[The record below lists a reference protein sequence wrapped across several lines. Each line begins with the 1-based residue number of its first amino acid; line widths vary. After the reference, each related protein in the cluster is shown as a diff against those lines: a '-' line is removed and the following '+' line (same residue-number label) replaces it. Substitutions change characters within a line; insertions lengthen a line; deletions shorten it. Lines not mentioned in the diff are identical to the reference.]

1 MLGLHSV
8 LTTRKQTRPF
18 SRGVDQAPIC
28 AFRVSTFASA
38 TVTSSTPARHNPSS
52 LVAPHHQTPPRHD
65 QTSAA
70 PSPCRARPPR
80 TRQRGAGRGKGLS
93 GGGGLK
99 VHCGRHHLPE
109 ARPSRPP
116 DGRFRPNDSEDAERL
131 GISNRSFDS
140 EFRLGVSTR
149 RSKRDA
155 GCGQTRADSDRLRPA
170 RTGSTLTRTD
180 SDRLGP
186 TRTDSEGASAAS
198 DLERPDCDHGRN
210 PRGSESHTPRSG
222 RRDSDASVTAA
233 RPR

>member
-1 MLGLHSV
+1 M
-8 LTTRKQTRPF
+8 P
-18 SRGVDQAPIC
+18 
-28 AFRVSTFASA
+28 
-38 TVTSSTPARHNPSS
+38 
-52 LVAPHHQTPPRHD
+52 
-65 QTSAA
+65 
-70 PSPCRARPPR
+70 RPPASYTAAR
-80 TRQRGAGRGKGLS
+80 GGAGKG
-93 GGGGLK
+93 
-99 VHCGRHHLPE
+99 PE
-109 ARPSRPP
+109 RRRRAQGPLRPAPP
-116 DGRFRPNDSEDAERL
+116 DGRFRPNNSEDAERL

-149 RSKRDA
+149 SFDSESDA
-155 GCGQTRADSDRLRPA
+155 GFGQTRADSDRLRPA

-198 DLERPDCDHGRN
+198 DWERPDCDHGRN